1 MPQLD
6 VMRRIFVE
14 QAAAHAKEI
23 LDPVKE
29 AATKVGI
36 ECDTVVATG
45 NSPYATIIKQAKESR
60 CDLIMMATHAR
71 KGIQR
76 ILHGSETAKVLTH
89 SKIPVLVVR

>member
-29 AATKVGI
+29 AANEAGI

-45 NSPYATIIKQAKESR
+45 NSPYAT
-60 CDLIMMATHAR
+60 T
-71 KGIQR
+71 
-76 ILHGSETAKVLTH
+76 KVLTH